1 MLYYA
6 ILTAAVVLFG
16 VQFGF
21 NQLYEKESD
30 GSLRSSFI
38 FIFGTS
44 IVGVPILWAV
54 NGAALSCTSFS
65 LIMAV
70 ISSVNMLL
78 CNYCSLKA
86 LGKVNLSLFS
96 IFSMLGGMML
106 PFLTGII
113 FFDEDLTLGKI
124 LCLLIL
130 TAAVLVTV
138 DYKEKGPGLLYCAA
152 VFVFNG
158 MSGVISKLYTS
169 LPYEKVSQAMF
180 SLLCAALSAV
190 IAAFPLI
197 LIKKQPLRL
206 TKKGFFATAGAG
218 AFNRT
223 ANYLLLVALAQLPAS
238 VQYPFVTGGVIIV
251 SFIISCVTGQKPSKK
266 ELVSILLSFAGIAVL
281 MLVK

>member
-124 LCLLIL
+124 L
-130 TAAVLVTV
+130 
-138 DYKEKGPGLLYCAA
+138 YKEKGPGLLYCAA